1 MTTANNAELELQYM
15 RLKQLSLDLTQL
27 EIDEE
32 RKSNNAIKIAKIRKK
47 NVEIIRE
54 YRELEKVI
62 LEDQEI
68 PERIFRFGQWY
79 IAEQE
84 IRK

>member
-15 RLKQLSLDLTQL
+15 RLKQLSLELTQL

-47 NVEIIRE
+47 NMEIIRE

>member
-1 MTTANNAELELQYM
+1 MTTTNNAELELQYM

-68 PERIFRFGQWY
+68 PERIFRFGQCY

>member
-1 MTTANNAELELQYM
+1 MTTTNNAELELQYM

>member
-84 IRK
+84 AIV

>member
-1 MTTANNAELELQYM
+1 MTTSNNAELELQYM

>member
-27 EIDEE
+27 EIDEQ

>member
-27 EIDEE
+27 EIDEQ

-79 IAEQE
+79 TAEQE

>member
-1 MTTANNAELELQYM
+1 MTTANNVELELQYM